1 MSVEQINLIQLQGLL
16 PTVKFCGMMLMLVVA
31 VWFGTMAL
39 CVVVEKVKN
48 KIDKRCTLARA
59 PH

>member
-1 MSVEQINLIQLQGLL
+1 MSVEQINLVQLQGLL

-39 CVVVEKVKN
+39 CAVVEKVRS
-48 KIDKRCTLARA
+48 KIIIKGAR
-59 PH
+59 

>member
-1 MSVEQINLIQLQGLL
+1 MSVEQINLVQLQGLL

-39 CVVVEKVKN
+39 CAVFEKVKN
-48 KIDKRCTLARA
+48 KIVIKGAR
-59 PH
+59 

>member
-39 CVVVEKVKN
+39 CAVVEKVKN
-48 KIDKRCTLARA
+48 KIMIKGAR
-59 PH
+59 

>member
-39 CVVVEKVKN
+39 CAVFEKVKN
-48 KIDKRCTLARA
+48 KIMIQNSLKGRV
-59 PH
+59 